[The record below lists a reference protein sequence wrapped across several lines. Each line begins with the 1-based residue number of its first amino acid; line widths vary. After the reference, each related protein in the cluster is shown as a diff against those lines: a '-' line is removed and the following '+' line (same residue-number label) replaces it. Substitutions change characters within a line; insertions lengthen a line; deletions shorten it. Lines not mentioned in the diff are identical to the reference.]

1 MAFVPPL
8 AELRPDVLYF
18 APMHLLSHMSKRRRR
33 GFTLMEL
40 LVIIAIIAVMTT
52 VSVLS
57 ISGGQK
63 AARVKGATRDVFAAI
78 RHARSQALVSQRP
91 VVVTYSVETDEGEP
105 VATVKMDGVKLFS
118 SGVDRSKIQ
127 KITGGYLPPLKGE
140 AEEKAETKEA
150 EGSLVSDL
158 LVTPIST
165 EVVRGMRL
173 KVVKGEDL
181 EQTDAAKP
189 RVSIFSNVDYLLKKY
204 QEATAQ
210 TATTDAAADGASA
223 SKDAAPAATEAQAPV
238 SIVFD
243 TTGRVEP
250 HQVWVYAD
258 GQRPEDGLS
267 IRIDRFGG
275 AKVLTGSGQ
284 EGD

>member
-1 MAFVPPL
+1 MRRL
-8 AELRPDVLYF
+8 A
-18 APMHLLSHMSKRRRR
+18 R
-33 GFTLMEL
+33 GFTLIEL
-40 LVIIAIIAVMTT
+40 LVIIAIIGVMAGVAV
-52 VSVLS
+52 VSVRA
-57 ISGGQK
+57 GQG

-140 AEEKAETKEA
+140 TEEKSEAKEA

-173 KVVKGEDL
+173 KVVKGEEL

-210 TATTDAAADGASA
+210 QATTDAAKTATAEGSSA
-223 SKDAAPAATEAQAPV
+223 SKDAAPVATEAQAPV

>member
-1 MAFVPPL
+1 MRRL
-8 AELRPDVLYF
+8 A
-18 APMHLLSHMSKRRRR
+18 R
-33 GFTLMEL
+33 GFTLIEL
-40 LVIIAIIAVMTT
+40 LVIIAIIGVMAGVAV
-52 VSVLS
+52 VSVRA
-57 ISGGQK
+57 GQG

-140 AEEKAETKEA
+140 AEEKSETKEA

-173 KVVKGEDL
+173 KVVKGEEL

-210 TATTDAAADGASA
+210 TASADAAKTATAEGSSS
-223 SKDAAPAATEAQAPV
+223 SKDAAPVATEAQAPV

>member
-1 MAFVPPL
+1 MRRL
-8 AELRPDVLYF
+8 A
-18 APMHLLSHMSKRRRR
+18 R
-33 GFTLMEL
+33 GFTLIEL
-40 LVIIAIIAVMTT
+40 LVIIAIIGVMAGVAV
-52 VSVLS
+52 VSVRA
-57 ISGGQK
+57 GQG

-118 SGVDRSKIQ
+118 QGVDRSKIQ

-173 KVVKGEDL
+173 KVVKGEEL
-181 EQTDAAKP
+181 GQTDAAKP

-210 TATTDAAADGASA
+210 TATTDAAAKTATAEGASA
-223 SKDAAPAATEAQAPV
+223 SKDAAPAATEAQAPAR
-238 SIVFD
+238 IVFD

>member
-1 MAFVPPL
+1 M
-8 AELRPDVLYF
+8 
-18 APMHLLSHMSKRRRR
+18 KRLVR
-33 GFTLMEL
+33 GFTLIEL
-40 LVIIAIIAVMTT
+40 LVIIAIIGVMTGVGV
-52 VSVLS
+52 VSVRA
-57 ISGGQK
+57 GQG
-63 AARVKGATRDVFAAI
+63 AARVRGATRDVFAAI

-105 VATVKMDGVKLFS
+105 VARVKMDGVKLFTS
-118 SGVDRSKIQ
+118 EVDRSKIQ

-140 AEEKAETKEA
+140 AAEEADMKEA
-150 EGSLVSDL
+150 GGSVVADL
-158 LVTPIST
+158 LVTPIDT

-173 KVVKGEDL
+173 KVVKGEEI

-189 RVSIFSNVDYLLKKY
+189 RVSIFSNVDYLMKKY

-210 TATTDAAADGASA
+210 KASADAAQKTAGGSASTA
-223 SKDAAPAATEAQAPV
+223 SPSKDAAPVATETQAPV

-275 AKVLTGSGQ
+275 AKVLSGDGR

>member
-1 MAFVPPL
+1 MRRL
-8 AELRPDVLYF
+8 A
-18 APMHLLSHMSKRRRR
+18 R
-33 GFTLMEL
+33 GFTLIEL
-40 LVIIAIIAVMTT
+40 LVIIAIIGVMTGVGV
-52 VSVLS
+52 VSVRA
-57 ISGGQK
+57 GQG
-63 AARVKGATRDVFAAI
+63 AARVRGATRDVFAAI

-118 SGVDRSKIQ
+118 QGVDRSKIQ

-140 AEEKAETKEA
+140 TEEKVETKEA

-173 KVVKGEDL
+173 KVVKGEEL

-189 RVSIFSNVDYLLKKY
+189 RVSIFSNVDYLMKKY

-210 TATTDAAADGASA
+210 TSSADAAAKTATAEGAS